1 MVVLNAVNNLPNFD
15 FKGKNSLDMKVYL
28 TSKPSIPSPEMRVE
42 SVPVKG
48 RDSSYTITD
57 GTYEDLDIVV
67 GVRTYRGPV
76 GYQDT
81 LNALNEWLRVG
92 WDVVE
97 NEITFSEYPQWV
109 FKVKTIKPYTWDY
122 NSATGELTT
131 MLTFT
136 CDPFKY
142 SDTYHEVVGVT
153 SNPVPMPPRE
163 FKFGQFSTY
172 QARTEQNIQNITD
185 LAKFGYDRVLTEPNI
200 LGAEK
205 DYIRD
210 LDGQSLFSLQMK
222 YTSGTYRNFIDDFY
236 SSKYSTVI
244 PTGATFK
251 VINSLRCEF
260 HNWSNAQQ
268 LSIKFT
274 TADQLIANTNYYFD
288 AMASGDTKGITLIV
302 RNASGVE
309 VARNTNQTT
318 IIFKCVNTGVH
329 TVEFLI
335 WPTVGYTYIDSPR
348 LHVFSNG
355 NTQYYPARNSTGAGL
370 IVAFNVFDLVAN
382 LEPNM
387 LTKSMT
393 ESQMKTTLKARNIRG
408 IFNGWCGHQTKST
421 FELHQYNTATNQFNK
436 LTEKVVQ
443 GESGSQTFEHSEA
456 IAFVDRLLYRNGNLW
471 AIYCIFS
478 NGNFDWDYTGPNG
491 KWAYT
496 NKASLS
502 LGMDV
507 QPASSKDIYNDGT
520 ADAFPFLK
528 IWKQDGANTC
538 KITFTGTNYNG
549 TPYKEV
555 VEVRNLNNVAAGQHI
570 EVDCDFKDVVRY
582 QENDSSLSVPWTS
595 WTIAPRFP
603 TMKVGK
609 NNITVENASKVEI
622 EWRTRRI

>member
-57 GTYEDLDIVV
+57 GTYEDLDIVI

-81 LNALNEWLRVG
+81 LNTLNEWLRVG

-97 NEITFSEYPQWV
+97 NEIVFSEYPQWV

-142 SDTYHEVVGVT
+142 SDTYREVVGVT
-153 SNPVPMPPRE
+153 TNPVPMPPRE
-163 FKFGQFSTY
+163 FKIGNFTTY
-172 QARTEQNIQNITD
+172 QVSVEQNLQSITD
-185 LAKFGYDRVLTEPNI
+185 LNKYGNTRVINSPNV
-200 LGAEK
+200 LSKYK
-205 DYIRD
+205 DFLRD
-210 LDGQSLFSLQMK
+210 NDSYQLFAHQNK
-222 YTSGTYRNFIDDFY
+222 YTSGSYRNFIDDFY
-236 SSKYSTVI
+236 SSDTTVSTTNASLMSITVKDALRVEFRSSGY
-244 PTGATFK
+244 TDTF
-251 VINSLRCEF
+251 VN
-260 HNWSNAQQ
+260 
-268 LSIKFT
+268 FT
-274 TADQLIANTNYYFD
+274 TVDNLTAGKDYYLYLD
-288 AMASGDTKGITLIV
+288 IEGVPTAQIV
-302 RNASGVE
+302 KVFNPSGVQ
-309 VARNTNQTT
+309 VARVDSRNTLL
-318 IIFKCVNTGVH
+318 FKAPVTGKYRI
-329 TVEFLI
+329 EFSCKAGVF
-335 WPTVGYTYIDSPR
+335 TMGASR
-348 LHVFSNG
+348 LHLNQADGKSIW
-355 NTQYYPARNSTGAGL
+355 YPSKNSTYGA
-370 IVAFNVFDLVAN
+370 IVTAFNMNDLLN
-382 LEPNM
+382 IIEPNM
-387 LTKSMT
+387 ITSNMT
-393 ESQMKTTLKARNIRG
+393 ESQMKTTLKARNLKG
-408 IFNGWCGHQTKST
+408 IYNAWASHQTSCT
-421 FELHQYNTATNQFNK
+421 ALAYQYNSATNTYDQIGSK
-436 LTEKVVQ
+436 AISGLATE
-443 GESGSQTFEHSEA
+443 QTFKIEA
-456 IAFVDRLLYRNGNLW
+456 TTSFIDRLYYSGGKLW
-471 AIYCIFS
+471 AIFMLVGS
-478 NGNFDWDYTGPNG
+478 NDFVYDYAETSG
-491 KWAYT
+491 KFMYSD
-496 NKASLS
+496 KISLS
-502 LGMDV
+502 LGVDV
-507 QPASSKDIYNDGT
+507 QPSSSKDVFNNGT

-528 IWKQDGANTC
+528 IWKQEGANTC
-538 KITFTGTNYNG
+538 KITFTSTNYNG

-582 QENDSSLSVPWTS
+582 QENNPSLSVPWTS

>member
-57 GTYEDLDIVV
+57 GTYEDLDIVI

-251 VINSLRCEF
+251 VINSLRCRF
-260 HNWSNAQQ
+260 HNLSSGAQ

-274 TADQLIANTNYYFD
+274 TVDQLIAGTTYYFD
-288 AMASGDTKGITLIV
+288 AMASGDTRGITLIV

-318 IIFKCVNTGVH
+318 ITFRAAATGVH
-329 TVEFLI
+329 TVEFLNY
-335 WPTVGYTYIDSPR
+335 PTINPTYIDSPR

-370 IVAFNVFDLVAN
+370 IVAFNVFDLVAT

-393 ESQMKTTLKARNIRG
+393 ESQM
-408 IFNGWCGHQTKST
+408 
-421 FELHQYNTATNQFNK
+421 
-436 LTEKVVQ
+436 
-443 GESGSQTFEHSEA
+443 
-456 IAFVDRLLYRNGNLW
+456 
-471 AIYCIFS
+471 
-478 NGNFDWDYTGPNG
+478 
-491 KWAYT
+491 
-496 NKASLS
+496 
-502 LGMDV
+502 
-507 QPASSKDIYNDGT
+507 
-520 ADAFPFLK
+520 
-528 IWKQDGANTC
+528 
-538 KITFTGTNYNG
+538 
-549 TPYKEV
+549 
-555 VEVRNLNNVAAGQHI
+555 
-570 EVDCDFKDVVRY
+570 
-582 QENDSSLSVPWTS
+582 
-595 WTIAPRFP
+595 
-603 TMKVGK
+603 
-609 NNITVENASKVEI
+609 
-622 EWRTRRI
+622 

>member
-131 MLTFT
+131 MLTFA

-142 SDTYHEVVGVT
+142 SDTFKEVVGVT
-153 SNPVPMPPRE
+153 TTPVPMPPRE
-163 FKFGQFSTY
+163 FKIGNFSTY
-172 QARTEQNIQNITD
+172 QVRIEADFQDITD
-185 LAKFGYDRVLTEPNI
+185 LSRFGYTRVLKEGNI
-200 LGAEK
+200 RGGQK
-205 DYIRD
+205 DWLRD
-210 LDGQSLFSLQMK
+210 NDGYQLFGHQNK
-222 YTSGTYRNFIDDFY
+222 YVSSGFRNFVDDFY
-236 SSKYSTVI
+236 SPNTTITVADPSKMKATISTTLRADFSSTDYTDTIINFRTVGSLSAGTTYHFDFIREGNPVSQVI
-244 PTGATFK
+244 K
-251 VINSLRCEF
+251 VFNP
-260 HNWSNAQQ
+260 N
-268 LSIKFT
+268 
-274 TADQLIANTNYYFD
+274 
-288 AMASGDTKGITLIV
+288 GTLITTV
-302 RNASGVE
+302 NSGN
-309 VARNTNQTT
+309 VAVFRADVAGVYR
-318 IIFKCVNTGVH
+318 IELSFKAGV
-329 TVEFLI
+329 F
-335 WPTVGYTYIDSPR
+335 YIDAPR
-348 LHVFSNG
+348 LHVRQADG
-355 NTQYYPARNSTGAGL
+355 KTIWYPARNSTYGG
-370 IVAFNVFDLVAN
+370 IITAFNMNDLVAI
-382 LEPNM
+382 LEPN
-387 LTKSMT
+387 TITSSMT
-393 ESQMKTTLKARNIRG
+393 EAQMKTALKARNLRGIYNAWASHQTACTAQAYQYNGATKRYDLLASKWIRG
-408 IFNGWCGHQTKST
+408 LAK
-421 FELHQYNTATNQFNK
+421 E
-436 LTEKVVQ
+436 
-443 GESGSQTFEHSEA
+443 QTFAHEESVSF
-456 IAFVDRLLYRNGNLW
+456 IDRLYYENGQLW
-471 AIYCIFS
+471 AIFMLVGS
-478 NGNFDWDYTGPNG
+478 NDFEFDYSNTRGNFMYSD
-491 KWAYT
+491 KI
-496 NKASLS
+496 SLS

-507 QPASSKDIYNDGT
+507 RPSSSKDIYNTGT
-520 ADAFPFLK
+520 VDAFPFLK
-528 IWKQDGANTC
+528 IWKQEGANTC

-549 TPYKEV
+549 SPYREV
-555 VEVRNLNNVAAGQHI
+555 VEVRNLANVGANQHI

-582 QENDSSLSVPWTS
+582 QENDPSLSVPWTS